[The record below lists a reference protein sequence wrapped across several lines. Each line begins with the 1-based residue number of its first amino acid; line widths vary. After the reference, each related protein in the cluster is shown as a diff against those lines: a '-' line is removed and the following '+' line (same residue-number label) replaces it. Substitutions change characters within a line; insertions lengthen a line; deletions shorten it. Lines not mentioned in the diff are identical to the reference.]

1 MTTELIANNDPDV
14 QVPHGRRTL
23 ADDFREQADE
33 DRAGLIAYFQ
43 GRIVEEQRN
52 RAVAVYKSQLDD
64 ANARI
69 ARYQN
74 IIKRTLEGE

>member
-1 MTTELIANNDPDV
+1 MM
-14 QVPHGRRTL
+14 

-43 GRIVEEQRN
+43 QCN

>member
-1 MTTELIANNDPDV
+1 MTTELIANNDHDV

-33 DRAGLIAYFQ
+33 DRIVAIAYFRQ
-43 GRIVEEQRN
+43 RIVEEQRN
-52 RAVAVYKSQLDD
+52 RIIAVYKSQLEDSDD
-64 ANARI
+64 RI

-74 IIKRTLEGE
+74 IIKKMLEGK

>member
-1 MTTELIANNDPDV
+1 MTTELIANNEPDA

-33 DRAGLIAYFQ
+33 DRAVAVAYFQ
-43 GRIVEEQRN
+43 QRIVEEQRN
-52 RAVAVYKSQLDD
+52 RIIAVYKSQLDD
-64 ANARI
+64 ADARI
-69 ARYQN
+69 ARYEN

>member
-1 MTTELIANNDPDV
+1 MTTELIANNDPDA
-14 QVPHGRRTL
+14 QVPLGRRTL

-33 DRAGLIAYFQ
+33 DRASLIAYFQ
-43 GRIVEEQRN
+43 QRIVEEQRN
-52 RAVAVYKSQLDD
+52 RIIAVYKSQLDD

>member
-1 MTTELIANNDPDV
+1 MTTELIAKNDPDV

-33 DRAGLIAYFQ
+33 DRASLIAYFQ
-43 GRIVEEQRN
+43 QRIVEEQRN
-52 RAVAVYKSQLDD
+52 RIIAVYKSQLDD
-64 ANARI
+64 ADARI

-74 IIKRTLEGE
+74 IIKKTLEGE